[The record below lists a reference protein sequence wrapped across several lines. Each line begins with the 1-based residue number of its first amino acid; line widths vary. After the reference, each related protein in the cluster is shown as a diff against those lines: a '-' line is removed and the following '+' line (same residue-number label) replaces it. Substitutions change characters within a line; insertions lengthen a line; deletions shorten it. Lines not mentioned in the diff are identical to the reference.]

1 MSVGSGC
8 RGVATLGSGGV
19 ILIGRVLGAVGCV
32 CIGRIVIGGVGIV
45 GERGAGCRKGTL
57 GSSGGSLFVGCTLG
71 MVAFGSNREECGMAR
86 DTWV

>member
-19 ILIGRVLGAVGCV
+19 MRIGRVLGAVGCV
-32 CIGRIVIGGVGIV
+32 CMGRIVIGGGSIV
-45 GERGAGCRKGTL
+45 GARGAGCWKGTL
-57 GSSGGSLFVGCTLG
+57 GSSGGSFIVGCTLG